1 MQKNNLVGLTALF
14 LVLAGIVLYAAL
26 RPAPAK
32 APGAESLPLPAGDFA
47 EHAPY
52 YDITAN
58 YATSTPLRGS
68 ANAAA
73 IALMQN
79 FVADAITQFKTDGNF
94 ANLTPQ
100 DIKMMGFDQGR
111 KEKLNIVYLV
121 FSSPRTISY
130 VFTTYL
136 DTLGAHGNMFF
147 HTFTFNTA
155 TGAPLAL
162 ADLFLPGADYLGKL
176 SGLARTKLPSIIG
189 ADATDASMINNG
201 TTPQDKNFSAFFID
215 NGTLDILFAPYA
227 VAPYS
232 AGPQTLQ
239 IPLSELASILKPEYR

>member
-1 MQKNNLVGLTALF
+1 MQKNNIVGIVALF
-14 LVLAGIVLYAAL
+14 LILAGIVLYAAL

-32 APGAESLPLPAGDFA
+32 APYAANLPLPAGDFA

-68 ANAAA
+68 ANDAA

-79 FVADAITQFKTDGNF
+79 FVADTITQFKTDGNF
-94 ANLTPQ
+94 SNLTPQ
-100 DIKMMGFDQGR
+100 DITMMGFDRGR

-155 TGAPLAL
+155 TGAPISL
-162 ADLFLPGADYLGKL
+162 ADLFLPGTDYLGKL
-176 SGLARTKLPSIIG
+176 SALARADLPAVIG
-189 ADATDASMINNG
+189 PDATDARMINDG
-201 TTPQDKNFSAFFID
+201 TTPEDKNFSSFFID
-215 NGTLDILFAPYA
+215 NGTLCILFAPYA

-239 IPLSELASILKPEYR
+239 IPLSELSSILKPEYR